1 MNTHI
6 GQTPQLHFFANKRI
20 QICAGHTVSKFVTYI
35 LIAKSSI
42 LVCVARGSR
51 NVDTTDCRPS
61 SMGEL
66 ECIHA
71 HDAKSSNTC
80 ELIEDNNR
88 LMFYNWGQG
97 SRLFARGRA
106 MVFYD
111 EKHFGHASSI
121 KKCFHDIGYD
131 VKLLDIYNIEKTI
144 CNHVFE

>member
-1 MNTHI
+1 M
-6 GQTPQLHFFANKRI
+6 
-20 QICAGHTVSKFVTYI
+20 SKLVTYI
-35 LIAKSSI
+35 LIANSSI
-42 LVCVARGSR
+42 FVCVARGSK

-66 ECIHA
+66 KCIHA

-80 ELIEDNNR
+80 ELIEDDNR
-88 LMFYNWGQG
+88 SMFYNWGQG

-111 EKHFGHASSI
+111 EKHFGHARSI
-121 KKCFHDIGYD
+121 KICFHNIGYD

-144 CNHVFE
+144 GNGCFE